1 MQEIWQRFVD
11 SWHVK
16 MLCSGAVTCATFLF
30 GDITAAPFV
39 SLWMLVTVDTFTRWM
54 AIGYKESLQRGGKGS
69 ICVWIS
75 VSFILS
81 KINSKTFR
89 VKFCSKALSYAIL
102 IIVFNHLGQ
111 AIPSVVFGYS
121 FVGLPN
127 SFICTWLAL
136 GEVKS
141 ILENLIDS
149 GITIVQPLAGWAA
162 KKQGQM
168 TEDQPQY
175 QYGVRPVVSVP
186 GAKPIVRTPM
196 APDPNDREG
205 TL

>member
-39 SLWMLVTVDTFTRWM
+39 SLWMLVAVDTFTRWM
-54 AIGYKESLQRGGKGS
+54 AVGYKESLQRGGKGS
-69 ICVWIS
+69 IFVWIS
-75 VSFILS
+75 VSFLLS
-81 KINSKTFR
+81 KINSETFR

-102 IIVFNHLGQ
+102 IIAFNHLGQ
-111 AIPSVVFGYS
+111 AIPNAVFGYS
-121 FVGLPN
+121 FAGVPN

-149 GITIVQPLAGWAA
+149 GITIVQPLAGWAE
-162 KKQGQM
+162 KKQDQM
-168 TEDQPQY
+168 TDNSQQY
-175 QYGVRPVVSVP
+175 QYSVRPVVSVP
-186 GAKPIVRTPM
+186 GAKPVVRP
-196 APDPNDREG
+196 APNPNDREG

>member
-1 MQEIWQRFVD
+1 MGDQWQRFVD

-30 GDITAAPFV
+30 GDVTAAPFV
-39 SLWMLVTVDTFTRWM
+39 SLWVLVALDTFTRWM
-54 AIGYKESLQRGGKGS
+54 AIGYKESRQGGGKGS
-69 ICVWIS
+69 IFVWIS
-75 VSFILS
+75 VSFLLS
-81 KINSKTFR
+81 KINSETFR

-175 QYGVRPVVSVP
+175 QYSVRPVVSAP
-186 GAKPIVRTPM
+186 DAKPVVRP